1 MELEYPDFKVAMV
14 QMDIANSPQENAERF
29 LEKTRAAVR
38 DGANIV
44 VGSEMMLLRYI
55 RGDSY
60 EDEGV
65 IRDSWRAAMKIV
77 AASKHI
83 DAVLIFG
90 GIGLDEDGD
99 KVGEDGRLRK
109 YNVAFVVQNGQLI
122 HNRAGVR
129 FAVKTLLP
137 DYRVFDDNRHFF
149 SLRELAE
156 EVNVRT
162 EAMLMPFPVTIRG
175 REYQLGVM
183 LCEDMWDMDYSVK
196 PAEALAK
203 NGADIFINLSCSPW
217 TWQKNRKRDEIIK
230 SICQKTGLP
239 FIYVNNVGC
248 QNNGKNFI
256 VFDGASTAY
265 DQQGNIIALT
275 EPYHESVCLVDYCR
289 ENPTV
294 IRPKEEDVPAMF
306 KAIVVATRG
315 YLKTLAPGITKVVVG
330 ASGGIDSSLS
340 IALYAHILGPENVVA
355 VNMPYSDYNSEETKS
370 DAKLLCENLGVT
382 DYRIR
387 PITVGVDDAAEADDI
402 EVGTGSHKTLQAT
415 TRLQRLVGIAAKEKA
430 WISCNANWTEAF
442 FGYGTLNGDLRGDFN
457 PWANVL
463 KRDIFRLAMYMNEV
477 VYGREVIPMSVITR
491 PPMDELVAQ
500 GTGERADP
508 FEYGSLTANG
518 YHDQMVRAVVAFR
531 YGPEAFIECYLD
543 GTLEKDLLLPEG
555 ALRRRFSTAEIWL
568 EDLERCFN
576 LYYANIR
583 KHVQSVPGPLLD
595 KRAFGWDFRE
605 SIGVGYDT
613 VRLSELKDELLEK
626 YPMTGYWP
634 KERRERF
641 ITRST
646 AGITIDK
653 TNGRGPSLLEGRAAR
668 KRGTL
673 S

>member
-1 MELEYPDFKVAMV
+1 MELDYPDFKVAMV
-14 QMDIANSPQENAERF
+14 QMDIANEPRVNAERF
-29 LEKTRAAVR
+29 IAKARAAVA
-38 DGANIV
+38 DGANII
-44 VGSEMMLLRYI
+44 VGSEMLLAPYL

-60 EDEGV
+60 EDEGFV
-65 IRDSWRAAMKIV
+65 HDIWGRAMAIK
-77 AASKHI
+77 AASKDI

-90 GIGLDEDGD
+90 GIGLDHDP
-99 KVGEDGRLRK
+99 KALGEDGRVRK
-109 YNVAFVVQNGQLI
+109 YNAAFVIQNGRLI
-122 HNRAGVR
+122 HSRADVR

-137 DYRVFDDNRHFF
+137 DYRIFDDNRHFF

-162 EAMLMPFPVTIRG
+162 EVMLMPFPVTIRG

-203 NGADIFINLSCSPW
+203 NGADILINLSCSPW
-217 TWQKNRKRDEIIK
+217 TWQKNRKRDEIIRETCK
-230 SICQKTGLP
+230 KTGLP
-239 FIYVNNVGC
+239 FVYVNNVGC

-265 DQQGNIIALT
+265 DGQGNIIALT
-275 EPYHESVCLVDYCR
+275 EPYQESVTLVDYGR
-289 ENPTV
+289 ENPTL
-294 IRPKEEDVPAMF
+294 IRPKEDDIPAMF
-306 KAIVVATRG
+306 KAVEMATRG

-370 DAKLLCENLGVT
+370 DAKLLCDNLGVK

-402 EVGTGSHKTLQAT
+402 EVGTGPHKTLQAA

-463 KRDIFRLAMYMNEV
+463 KRDVFRLAMYMNEV
-477 VYGREVIPMSVITR
+477 VFGCEVIPMSVINR

-508 FEYGSLTANG
+508 FEYGTLTENG

-531 YGPEAFIECYLD
+531 YGPETFIERYLA
-543 GTLEKDLLLPEG
+543 GTLERDLLLPEG
-555 ALRRRFSTAEIWL
+555 VLARRFKSAEEWL
-568 EDLERCFN
+568 EDLERCFARRQS

-605 SIGVGYDT
+605 SIGVEYET
-613 VRLSELKDELLEK
+613 ERYKKLKARLLQE
-626 YPMTGYWP
+626 
-634 KERRERF
+634 
-641 ITRST
+641 
-646 AGITIDK
+646 
-653 TNGRGPSLLEGRAAR
+653 AR
-668 KRGTL
+668 KAA
-673 S
+673 